1 VVFDKSKNFVMVF
14 KDKNNIE
21 TREVSIYKTVGDKT
35 YITQG
40 LQTGEK
46 VISQQQL
53 FIYDA
58 IND

>member
-1 VVFDKSKNFVMVF
+1 MVF